1 MIKEK
6 NLRITGIMMAV
17 CPNNCFI
24 FLEIVLEHF
33 ISYLAENSS
42 KKYEI
47 LKALNIL
54 IMTSEL

>member
-1 MIKEK
+1 
-6 NLRITGIMMAV
+6 MAV